1 MQGVDHI
8 YNAMHSGEVTA
19 GGMSMQN
26 HHKPAVHG
34 PERPPNINDTGSLLV
49 HSLYVGS
56 RDGKAYS
63 DADRPA
69 I

>member
-1 MQGVDHI
+1 MQDFDHI
-8 YNAMHSGEVTA
+8 YNAMHSGEATD

-26 HHKPAVHG
+26 RHNPAVHG
-34 PERPPNINDTGSLLV
+34 PERIPSIIDTGSVPV